1 MSEAETGECVRDVS
15 VSLGESQQV
24 YSGLLTLAT
33 ACGGLSGILAAVL
46 FYVFCLKSLIL
57 TRQGLNARRLLEPE
71 DGDVENMTS
80 HRGSNNRKETATTND
95 KRKQVPVSS
104 DVAAFASKAKV
115 VYPINQKYRPLADGA
130 SNPSLHECSK
140 LATTPKED
148 SPSSSTDEESL
159 SQELDNDD
167 SSQFISSSSVPK
179 SLQNQSFV
187 RVSHYPDTLTQTGF
201 EARINLHCLALQD
214 VQQLHSQ
221 LQEEKYIIYLQ
232 MVKKI
237 FCSRFP
243 KDKNDADFSKQILQ
257 MQQKEVEE
265 LRKQRP
271 RGRAPSDDNAD
282 APCTLEEIER
292 AQKDFL
298 ERNLQMS
305 KDLTKCVEELCQH
318 VMKKTSSFTV
328 NEARD
333 ATASLSDA
341 LLSLENHLMKVQEGE
356 LKRIHQKLSWWE
368 ELTGLLQSQPA
379 LLQQEVFLR
388 QGLAATTLEQMTSED
403 VLTFSSM
410 EAVLSEVQHALS
422 EGLQQCREDYASKTK
437 ELVREKCSKMEAKR
451 KKLCRNQAKERSH
464 ALELRQT
471 QSDPQQLS
479 KEYQELLLK
488 QRQKL
493 CDLELQQD
501 ERMAD
506 NLCNLWTKLR
516 CSWSKRLGEK
526 AKDIFCTSLLAQSQ
540 GSAQHCQ
547 TLWLDVEH
555 QLTAQKEQLERTTK
569 SQLDQM
575 QAQLDQERQVW
586 TESMALMHA
595 SLKRLSNQQMKILRT
610 MVVRQ
615 SYTLKSQVGTLL
627 EKKHEHL
634 LVSVQR
640 HFIARHFCLQVL
652 KEMRLAKLKVLSRTD
667 FGALLTQDP
676 ATVQSTLKSSSVSL
690 AERHLGPESQ
700 LVTHSFQQEFLSEL
714 ETGTELLQNHAQL
727 LLGNAL
733 SHAILEQMDGQ
744 ASDSQSSSRKGD
756 GLKHHLMEAAS
767 ESVYLTRD
775 SLAALVQSYY
785 SRMQDIAKKLHT
797 QQPNRNLDSA
807 EQNSSSSLLRE
818 LENWARKPTSAK
830 FQQRVE
836 LHKRKV
842 LEQCDLKAEMVCQE
856 LRRRKVAQ
864 DQSLEWTNGQLQ
876 EAETSFISELA
887 ALARVSLHSPDS
899 DSEPEP
905 SHEDHMTGNHTFHI
919 STHAGSSN
927 LIISTGEGNTSLM
940 DLLARNPA
948 LDPALNPSLTPTV
961 VAPLVKPANKK
972 EKERKSHLS

>member
-905 SHEDHMTGNHTFHI
+905 SHEDHMTG
-919 STHAGSSN
+919 
-927 LIISTGEGNTSLM
+927 EGNTSLM